1 VFVSGIM
8 DENINKITNVANH
21 LETDKTTSSIN
32 KMPQNIEAEQNL
44 IGSILFDNKVLEDLP
59 TNFASRHFFDPL
71 HTNIFEACISL
82 TDNGRLAD
90 PITLKG
96 YLKDEISLRDIDIE
110 EYLIDLRE
118 GTLSLS
124 KAKFYADEIR
134 NCYVRRSLIRIG
146 DDLIERSMNPS
157 LDIPPDTEISNTEEQ
172 LYNLAETDQ
181 VNTGPK
187 DFKTVLANATNQIN
201 EAYQRK
207 GSLSGLDTGFS
218 GLNRQL
224 GGLNNSDL
232 LVLAGRPGMGKTA
245 LATNIGFNAAKASKR
260 EGNKS
265 ILIFS
270 LEMSAEQLAQRIL
283 AEQST
288 IDSHRLR
295 SGDINDNDFS
305 KLVLTQNEIQS
316 LPFFIDDT
324 PAISVG
330 QMASRARRLKRT
342 NGLAVIIIDY
352 IQLIQSSKPSDAQY
366 RVQEVSNITRSL
378 KSLAKELNVPIL
390 ALSQLSRAVEQR
402 EDKRPIL
409 ADLRESGSIEQD
421 ADVVMFVYR
430 EEYYLDKSEPTQREN
445 ENHDGFSERF
455 LRWQDRR
462 NLAEGKA
469 EIIISKQR
477 HGPTGI
483 IQVQFEAKYTRF
495 MDLAQDD
502 RLPEQTY

>member
-1 VFVSGIM
+1 M
-8 DENINKITNVANH
+8 DESLTKDFSAS
-21 LETDKTTSSIN
+21 LKEESI
-32 KMPQNIEAEQNL
+32 KSIDRMPQNIEAEQSL

-59 TNFASRHFFDPL
+59 TNFVTRHFFDPL
-71 HTNIFEACISL
+71 HANIFDACIFL
-82 TDNGRLAD
+82 IDNGRLAD
-90 PITLKG
+90 PLTLKS
-96 YLKDEISLRDIDIE
+96 YLKQDELNRDMDIE
-110 EYLIDLRE
+110 KYLSDLRE
-118 GTLSLS
+118 GIVSLS

-146 DDLIERSMNPS
+146 DELINKSINPTI
-157 LDIPPDTEISNTEEQ
+157 DITPDQEISNTEEQ
-172 LYNLAETDQ
+172 LYNLAEKDQ
-181 VNTGPK
+181 INSGPL
-187 DFKTVLANATNQIN
+187 DFKTVLANTTNQIN
-201 EAYQRK
+201 EAYNRK
-207 GSLSGLDTGFS
+207 GKLSGIDTGFS

-224 GGLNNSDL
+224 GGLNKSDL
-232 LVLAGRPGMGKTA
+232 LVLAGRPAMGKTA
-245 LATNIGFNAAKASKR
+245 LATNIGFNAAKSSKL
-260 EGNKS
+260 EKNES

-288 IDSHRLR
+288 INSHKLR
-295 SGDINDNDFS
+295 SGDLDEIEFS
-305 KLVLTQNEIQS
+305 KLVSTQNDILH

-330 QMASRARRLKRT
+330 QIASRARRLKRT
-342 NGLAVIIIDY
+342 NGLSLIIIDY
-352 IQLIQSSKPSDAQY
+352 IQLIQGSKASEAQG
-366 RVQEVSNITRSL
+366 RVQEVSNITRGL

-430 EEYYLDKSEPTQREN
+430 EEYYLDKSEPTQRDN
-445 ENHDGFSERF
+445 ENQESFNERF
-455 LRWQDRR
+455 TKWQDRR

-483 IQVQFEAKYTRF
+483 VQVQFEAKFTRF
-495 MDLAQDD
+495 MDLASDD
-502 RLPEQTY
+502 RLPDQIY

>member
-1 VFVSGIM
+1 MV
-8 DENINKITNVANH
+8 ENLNETPRVADHLLSEDQTNTV
-21 LETDKTTSSIN
+21 N

-44 IGSILFDNKVLEDLP
+44 IGSILFDNKVMEDLP

-71 HTNIFEACISL
+71 HSSIFEACISL

-90 PITLKG
+90 PVTLKG
-96 YLKDEISLRDIDIE
+96 YLKDDVSLRDIDIE
-110 EYLIDLRE
+110 QYLSDLRE

-146 DDLIERSMNPS
+146 DDLIDRSINPS
-157 LDIPPDTEISNTEEQ
+157 IEISPDQEISNTEEQ
-172 LYNLAETDQ
+172 LYNLAEKDQ
-181 VNTGPK
+181 VNSGPI
-187 DFKTVLANATNQIN
+187 DFKTILGKATNQIN

-207 GSLSGLDTGFS
+207 GSLSGVDTGFS

-224 GGLNNSDL
+224 GGLNKSDL
-232 LVLAGRPGMGKTA
+232 LVLAGRPAMGKTA
-245 LATNIGFNAAKASKR
+245 LATNIGFNAAKTSKI
-260 EGNKS
+260 ENNQS

-288 IDSHRLR
+288 IDSHKLR
-295 SGDINDNDFS
+295 NGDISEKEFS
-305 KLVLTQNEIQS
+305 DLVSTQNEIMN

-330 QMASRARRLKRT
+330 QIASRARRLKRT
-342 NGLAVIIIDY
+342 NGLALIIIDY
-352 IQLIQSSKPSDAQY
+352 IQLIQGTKASEAQG
-366 RVQEVSNITRSL
+366 RVQEVSSITRGL
-378 KSLAKELNVPIL
+378 KSLAKELDVPIL

-430 EEYYLDKSEPTQREN
+430 EEYYLDKSEPTQRDN
-445 ENHDGFSERF
+445 ENQESFNERF

-495 MDLAQDD
+495 MDLVQDD
-502 RLPEQTY
+502 RLPNQNY

>member
-1 VFVSGIM
+1 MV
-8 DENINKITNVANH
+8 ENLNETPRVADYLSSENDTNTV
-21 LETDKTTSSIN
+21 N

-44 IGSILFDNKVLEDLP
+44 IGSILFDNKVMEDLP

-71 HTNIFEACISL
+71 HSSIFEACVSL

-90 PITLKG
+90 PVTLKG
-96 YLKDEISLRDIDIE
+96 YLKDDVSLRDIDIKQ
-110 EYLIDLRE
+110 YLSDLRE
-118 GTLSLS
+118 GTVSLS

-146 DDLIERSMNPS
+146 DDLIDRSINPS
-157 LDIPPDTEISNTEEQ
+157 IEISPDQEISNTEEQ
-172 LYNLAETDQ
+172 LYNLAEKDQ
-181 VNTGPK
+181 VNSGPI
-187 DFKTVLANATNQIN
+187 DFKTILGKATNQIN

-207 GSLSGLDTGFS
+207 GSLSGVDTGFS

-224 GGLNNSDL
+224 GGLNKSDL
-232 LVLAGRPGMGKTA
+232 LVLAGRPAMGKTA
-245 LATNIGFNAAKASKR
+245 LATNIGFNAAKTSKI
-260 EGNKS
+260 ENNQS

-288 IDSHRLR
+288 IDSHKLR
-295 SGDINDNDFS
+295 NGDISEKEFS
-305 KLVLTQNEIQS
+305 DLVSTQNEIMN

-330 QMASRARRLKRT
+330 QIASRARRLKRT
-342 NGLAVIIIDY
+342 NGLALIIIDY
-352 IQLIQSSKPSDAQY
+352 IQLIQGTKASEAQG
-366 RVQEVSNITRSL
+366 RVQEVSSITRGL
-378 KSLAKELNVPIL
+378 KSLAKELDVPIL

-430 EEYYLDKSEPTQREN
+430 EEYYLDKSEPTQRDN
-445 ENHDGFSERF
+445 ENQESFNERF

-495 MDLAQDD
+495 MDLVQDD
-502 RLPEQTY
+502 RLPNQNY

>member
-1 VFVSGIM
+1 M
-8 DENINKITNVANH
+8 DESLNETPRVADHLLSENQTNTV
-21 LETDKTTSSIN
+21 N
-32 KMPQNIEAEQNL
+32 KMPQNIEAEQSL
-44 IGSILFDNKVLEDLP
+44 IGSILFDNKVMEDLP

-71 HTNIFEACISL
+71 HSSIFEACISL

-90 PITLKG
+90 PVTLKG
-96 YLKDEISLRDIDIE
+96 YLKDDVSLRDIDIE
-110 EYLIDLRE
+110 EYLLDLRE
-118 GTLSLS
+118 GALSLS

-146 DDLIERSMNPS
+146 DDLIDRSINPS
-157 LDIPPDTEISNTEEQ
+157 IEISPDQEISNTEEQ
-172 LYNLAETDQ
+172 LYNLAEKDQ
-181 VNTGPK
+181 VNSGPI
-187 DFKTVLANATNQIN
+187 DFKTVLGKATNQIN

-207 GSLSGLDTGFS
+207 GNLSGVDTGFS

-224 GGLNNSDL
+224 GGLNKSDL
-232 LVLAGRPGMGKTA
+232 LVLAGRPAMGKTA
-245 LATNIGFNAAKASKR
+245 LATNIGFNAAKTSKT
-260 EGNKS
+260 ENNQS

-288 IDSHRLR
+288 IDSHKLR
-295 SGDINDNDFS
+295 NGDISEKEFS
-305 KLVLTQNEIQS
+305 DLVSTQNEIMN

-330 QMASRARRLKRT
+330 QIASRARRLKRT
-342 NGLAVIIIDY
+342 NGLALIIIDY
-352 IQLIQSSKPSDAQY
+352 IQLIQGTKASEAQG
-366 RVQEVSNITRSL
+366 RVQEVSSITRGL
-378 KSLAKELNVPIL
+378 KSLAKELDVPIL
-390 ALSQLSRAVEQR
+390 ALYQLSRAVEQR

-430 EEYYLDKSEPTQREN
+430 EEYYLDKSEPTQRDN
-445 ENHDGFSERF
+445 ENQESFNERF

-495 MDLAQDD
+495 MDLVQDD
-502 RLPEQTY
+502 RLPNQNY

>member
-1 VFVSGIM
+1 MIM
-8 DENINKITNVANH
+8 DESLTKDFSIS
-21 LETDKTTSSIN
+21 ETEQSIKSID
-32 KMPQNIEAEQNL
+32 KMPQNIEAEQSL
-44 IGSILFDNKVLEDLP
+44 IGSILFDNNILEDLP
-59 TNFASRHFFDPL
+59 TNFVTRHFFDPL
-71 HTNIFEACISL
+71 HASIFDACIFL
-82 TDNGRLAD
+82 IDNGRLAD
-90 PITLKG
+90 PLTLKS
-96 YLKDEISLRDIDIE
+96 YLNQDELHRDMDIE
-110 EYLIDLRE
+110 KYLSDLRE
-118 GTLSLS
+118 GIVSLS

-146 DDLIERSMNPS
+146 DELINKSINPAI
-157 LDIPPDTEISNTEEQ
+157 DITPDQDISNTEEQ
-172 LYNLAETDQ
+172 LYNLAEKDQ
-181 VNTGPK
+181 INSGPL
-187 DFKTVLANATNQIN
+187 DFKTVLAKATNQIN
-201 EAYQRK
+201 EAYNRK
-207 GSLSGLDTGFS
+207 GKLSGVDTGFS

-224 GGLNNSDL
+224 GGLNKSDL
-232 LVLAGRPGMGKTA
+232 LVLAGRPAMGKTA
-245 LATNIGFNAAKASKR
+245 LATNIGFNAAKSSKL
-260 EGNKS
+260 EKNES

-288 IDSHRLR
+288 IDSHKLR
-295 SGDINDNDFS
+295 SGDLNEIEFS
-305 KLVLTQNEIQS
+305 KLVSTQNDILN

-330 QMASRARRLKRT
+330 QIASRARRLKRT
-342 NGLAVIIIDY
+342 SGLSLIIIDY
-352 IQLIQSSKPSDAQY
+352 IQLIQGSKASEAQG
-366 RVQEVSNITRSL
+366 RVQEVSNITRGL

-430 EEYYLDKSEPTQREN
+430 EEYYLDKSEPTQRDN
-445 ENHDGFSERF
+445 ENHESFNDRF
-455 LRWQDRR
+455 TKWQDRR
-462 NLAEGKA
+462 NSAEGKA

-483 IQVQFEAKYTRF
+483 VQVQFEAKFTRF

-502 RLPEQTY
+502 RLPDQIY

>member
-1 VFVSGIM
+1 MV
-8 DENINKITNVANH
+8 ENLNETPRVADHLSSENDTNTV
-21 LETDKTTSSIN
+21 N
-32 KMPQNIEAEQNL
+32 KMPQNIEAEQSL
-44 IGSILFDNKVLEDLP
+44 IGSILFDNKVMEDLP
-59 TNFASRHFFDPL
+59 TNFVSRHFFDPL
-71 HTNIFEACISL
+71 HSSIFEACISL

-90 PITLKG
+90 PVTLKG
-96 YLKDEISLRDIDIE
+96 YLKDDVSLRDIDIE
-110 EYLIDLRE
+110 QYLSDLRE

-146 DDLIERSMNPS
+146 DDLIDRSINPS
-157 LDIPPDTEISNTEEQ
+157 IEISPDQEISNTEEQ
-172 LYNLAETDQ
+172 LYNLAEKDQ
-181 VNTGPK
+181 VNSGPI
-187 DFKTVLANATNQIN
+187 DFKTILGKATNQIN

-207 GSLSGLDTGFS
+207 GSLSGVDTGFS

-224 GGLNNSDL
+224 GGLNKSDL
-232 LVLAGRPGMGKTA
+232 LVLAGRPAMGKTA
-245 LATNIGFNAAKASKR
+245 LATNIGFNAAKTSKI
-260 EGNKS
+260 ENNQS

-288 IDSHRLR
+288 IDSHKLR
-295 SGDINDNDFS
+295 NGDISEKEFS
-305 KLVLTQNEIQS
+305 DLVSTQNEIMN

-330 QMASRARRLKRT
+330 QIASRARRLKRT
-342 NGLAVIIIDY
+342 NGLALIIIDY
-352 IQLIQSSKPSDAQY
+352 IQLIQGTKASEAQG
-366 RVQEVSNITRSL
+366 RVQEVSSITRGL
-378 KSLAKELNVPIL
+378 KSLAKELDVPIL

-430 EEYYLDKSEPTQREN
+430 EEYYLDKSEPTQRDN
-445 ENHDGFSERF
+445 ENQESFNERF

-495 MDLAQDD
+495 MDLVQDD
-502 RLPEQTY
+502 RLPNQNY

>member
-1 VFVSGIM
+1 M
-8 DENINKITNVANH
+8 DESLNETPRVADHLLSENQTNTV
-21 LETDKTTSSIN
+21 N
-32 KMPQNIEAEQNL
+32 KMPQNIEAEQSL
-44 IGSILFDNKVLEDLP
+44 IGSILFDNKVMEDLP
-59 TNFASRHFFDPL
+59 TNFANRHFFDPL
-71 HTNIFEACISL
+71 HSSIFEACISL

-90 PITLKG
+90 PVTLKG
-96 YLKDEISLRDIDIE
+96 YLKDDVSLRDIDIE
-110 EYLIDLRE
+110 QYLLDLRE

-146 DDLIERSMNPS
+146 DDLIDRSINPS
-157 LDIPPDTEISNTEEQ
+157 IEISPDQEISNTEEQ
-172 LYNLAETDQ
+172 LYNLAEKDQ
-181 VNTGPK
+181 VNSGPI
-187 DFKTVLANATNQIN
+187 DFKTVLGKATNQIN

-207 GSLSGLDTGFS
+207 GSLSGVDTGFS

-224 GGLNNSDL
+224 GGLNKSDL
-232 LVLAGRPGMGKTA
+232 LVLAGRPAMGKTA
-245 LATNIGFNAAKASKR
+245 LATNIGFNAAKTSK
-260 EGNKS
+260 EENNQS
-265 ILIFS
+265 VLIFS

-288 IDSHRLR
+288 IDSHKLR
-295 SGDINDNDFS
+295 NGDISEKEFS
-305 KLVLTQNEIQS
+305 DLVSTQNEIMN

-330 QMASRARRLKRT
+330 QIASRARRLKRT
-342 NGLAVIIIDY
+342 NGLALIIIDY
-352 IQLIQSSKPSDAQY
+352 IQLIQGTKASEAQG
-366 RVQEVSNITRSL
+366 RVQEVSSITRGL
-378 KSLAKELNVPIL
+378 KSLAKELDVPIL

-430 EEYYLDKSEPTQREN
+430 EEYYLDKSEPTQRDN
-445 ENHDGFSERF
+445 ENQESFNERF

-495 MDLAQDD
+495 MDLVKDD
-502 RLPEQTY
+502 RLPDQTY

>member
-1 VFVSGIM
+1 MV
-8 DENINKITNVANH
+8 ENLNETPRVADY
-21 LETDKTTSSIN
+21 LSSENDTYTVN
-32 KMPQNIEAEQNL
+32 KMPQNIEAEQSL
-44 IGSILFDNKVLEDLP
+44 IGSILFDNKVMEDLP
-59 TNFASRHFFDPL
+59 TNFVSRHFFDPL
-71 HTNIFEACISL
+71 HSSIFEACISL

-90 PITLKG
+90 PVTLKG
-96 YLKDEISLRDIDIE
+96 YLKDDVSLRDIDIE
-110 EYLIDLRE
+110 QYLSDLRE

-146 DDLIERSMNPS
+146 DDLIDRSINPS
-157 LDIPPDTEISNTEEQ
+157 IEISPDQEISNTEEQ
-172 LYNLAETDQ
+172 LYNLAEKDQ
-181 VNTGPK
+181 VNSGPI
-187 DFKTVLANATNQIN
+187 DFKTILGKATNQIN

-207 GSLSGLDTGFS
+207 GSLSGVDTGFS

-224 GGLNNSDL
+224 GGLNKSDL
-232 LVLAGRPGMGKTA
+232 LVLAGRPAMGKTA
-245 LATNIGFNAAKASKR
+245 LATNIGFNAAKTSKI
-260 EGNKS
+260 ENNQS

-288 IDSHRLR
+288 IDSHKLR
-295 SGDINDNDFS
+295 NGDISEKEFS
-305 KLVLTQNEIQS
+305 DLVSTQNEIMN

-330 QMASRARRLKRT
+330 QIASRARRLKRT
-342 NGLAVIIIDY
+342 NGLALIIIDY
-352 IQLIQSSKPSDAQY
+352 IQLIQGTKASEAQG
-366 RVQEVSNITRSL
+366 RVQEVSSITRGL
-378 KSLAKELNVPIL
+378 KSLAKELDVPIL

-430 EEYYLDKSEPTQREN
+430 EEYYLDKSEPTQRDN
-445 ENHDGFSERF
+445 ENQESFNERF

-495 MDLAQDD
+495 MDLVQDD
-502 RLPEQTY
+502 RLPNQNY

>member
-1 VFVSGIM
+1 M
-8 DENINKITNVANH
+8 DESLNETPRVADHLLSENQTNTV
-21 LETDKTTSSIN
+21 N
-32 KMPQNIEAEQNL
+32 KMPQNIEAEQSL
-44 IGSILFDNKVLEDLP
+44 IGSILFDNKVMEDLP

-71 HTNIFEACISL
+71 HSSIFEACVSL

-90 PITLKG
+90 PVTLKG
-96 YLKDEISLRDIDIE
+96 YLKDDVSLRDIDIE
-110 EYLIDLRE
+110 QYLLDLRE

-124 KAKFYADEIR
+124 KAKFYADELR
-134 NCYVRRSLIRIG
+134 NCYIRRSLIRIG
-146 DDLIERSMNPS
+146 DDLIDRSINPS
-157 LDIPPDTEISNTEEQ
+157 IEISPDQEISNTEEQ
-172 LYNLAETDQ
+172 LYNLAEKDQ
-181 VNTGPK
+181 VNSGPI
-187 DFKTVLANATNQIN
+187 DFKTVLGKATNQIN

-207 GSLSGLDTGFS
+207 GSLSGVDTGFS

-224 GGLNNSDL
+224 GGLNKSDL
-232 LVLAGRPGMGKTA
+232 LVLAGRPAMGKTA
-245 LATNIGFNAAKASKR
+245 LATNIGFNAAKNSK
-260 EGNKS
+260 EENNQS
-265 ILIFS
+265 VLIFS

-288 IDSHRLR
+288 IDSHKLR
-295 SGDINDNDFS
+295 NGDISEKEFS
-305 KLVLTQNEIQS
+305 DLVSTQNEIMN

-330 QMASRARRLKRT
+330 QIASRARRLKRT
-342 NGLAVIIIDY
+342 NGLALIIVDY
-352 IQLIQSSKPSDAQY
+352 IQLIQGTKASEAQG
-366 RVQEVSNITRSL
+366 RVQEVSSITRGL
-378 KSLAKELNVPIL
+378 KSLAKELDVPIL

-430 EEYYLDKSEPTQREN
+430 EEYYLDKSEPTQRDN
-445 ENHDGFSERF
+445 ENQENFNERF

-495 MDLAQDD
+495 MDLVQDD
-502 RLPEQTY
+502 RLPDQTY